1 MKRGWE
7 TITTGLG
14 RKESISETML
24 TTSGIRFIDID
35 VPVVFVLEWV
45 VIVVL
50 LKKKTWKQTMTSRIA
65 QWAYSLRGRV

>member
-50 LKKKTWKQTMTSRIA
+50 LKKKT
-65 QWAYSLRGRV
+65 